1 MTKFVS
7 KLAKLARFSVF
18 NRRKNIENMSNN
30 YWKLECN
37 KTKSPCSADTKLS
50 QFGALYADKN
60 GTLIENFGWT
70 GQNLIGLSQIISC
83 RKENFKKKSESHQ
96 KNHTLSGKFSAG
108 LSELHSICLEELVGR
123 KNWKKI
129 CHGIFWTLN
138 EYFLWE
144 FSKLHSTSNTSGFE
158 KKREHVH
165 FKLANAGEKN
175 WLTEVKIFLSW
186 YIMTEKRKLNKR
198 QMNFKFSKNKTLQRP
213 YVS

>member
-60 GTLIENFGWT
+60 GTIIENFGWT

-83 RKENFKKKSESHQ
+83 RKENFKKKSKSHQ

-158 KKREHVH
+158 KKTWTCSLQIGKCRRK
-165 FKLANAGEKN
+165 KLTDCGKDF
-175 WLTEVKIFLSW
+175 LVLIYYDGKKKTE
-186 YIMTEKRKLNKR
+186 
-198 QMNFKFSKNKTLQRP
+198 
-213 YVS
+213 